1 MKRDSAR
8 RPTPLFI
15 DEDPL
20 LAYFRDIKDS
30 HKLTWNEEKDLAARI
45 RQGDRRAVN
54 ELVNAN
60 LKFVVA
66 VCRQYE
72 NRGLPLI
79 DLINEGNLGLIRA
92 AERFDEKQDCRF
104 ISYAVWWIRQSI
116 QKALFEQVGAVR
128 VPPNKLA
135 MVNRFK
141 KALVQNGGDY
151 EKTIALPEFTEY
163 EMEIAEIMEK
173 IADVSLNAPLGAE
186 SDGRDPVTTLMDVLG
201 NEGNQEPDNE
211 KAELSRVIDS
221 VLGQM
226 SEREEKV
233 LRMYYGINYSREF
246 TLDEIGKE
254 LKLTRERVRQIKNK
268 SLRKLLRSKESK
280 DKLMPFVS
288 EN

>member
-1 MKRDSAR
+1 MADQNEQ
-8 RPTPLFI
+8 L
-15 DEDPL
+15 
-20 LAYFRDIKDS
+20 YFRDLYRHS
-30 HKLTWNEEKDLAARI
+30 VLTPEQEKDLVVRTKN
-45 RQGDRRAVN
+45 GDAKSMHK
-54 ELVNAN
+54 LILGN
-60 LKFVVA
+60 LRFVVSIA
-66 VCRQYE
+66 RRYQGK
-72 NRGLPLI
+72 GLSLLE
-79 DLINEGNLGLIRA
+79 LINEGNLGLYKA
-92 AERFDEKQDCRF
+92 AKRYDPAREVKF

-135 MVNRFK
+135 LVNRFK
-141 KALVQNGGDY
+141 KALIHNGGDY
-151 EKTIALPEFTEY
+151 EKTISQEEFADSEQ
-163 EMEIAEIMEK
+163 EIAEIMEK
-173 IADVSLNAPLGAE
+173 IADVSLNAPIGAD
-186 SDGRDPVTTLMDVLG
+186 SDARDAVTTLLDVLG
-201 NEGNQEPDNE
+201 NEGSQHTDNE

-280 DKLMPFVS
+280 DKLLPFV
-288 EN
+288 EED

>member
-1 MKRDSAR
+1 MVDYNEQ
-8 RPTPLFI
+8 L
-15 DEDPL
+15 
-20 LAYFRDIKDS
+20 YFRDLYRHEVITPD
-30 HKLTWNEEKDLAARI
+30 EEK
-45 RQGDRRAVN
+45 
-54 ELVNAN
+54 ELVLKVKVGDARSLNRLILGN
-60 LKFVVA
+60 LRFVVSIA
-66 VCRQYE
+66 RRYQGK
-72 NRGLPLI
+72 GLSLLE
-79 DLINEGNLGLIRA
+79 LINEGNLGLYKA
-92 AERFDEKQDCRF
+92 AKRYDPSREVKF

-135 MVNRFK
+135 LVNKFK

-151 EKTIALPEFTEY
+151 EKTVNLPDFVDHER
-163 EMEIAEIMEK
+163 EIAEVMEK
-173 IADVSLNAPLGAE
+173 IADVSLNAPIGAD

-211 KAELSRVIDS
+211 KAELARVIDS

-280 DKLMPFVS
+280 DKLLPFVS
-288 EN
+288 EP

>member
-1 MKRDSAR
+1 VDQNEQ
-8 RPTPLFI
+8 L
-15 DEDPL
+15 
-20 LAYFRDIKDS
+20 YFRDLYRHAIITPD
-30 HKLTWNEEKDLAARI
+30 EEKDLVGKI
-45 RQGDRRAVN
+45 KKGDSKSMHR
-54 ELVNAN
+54 LILGN
-60 LKFVVA
+60 LRFVVSIA
-66 VCRQYE
+66 RRYQGK
-72 NRGLPLI
+72 GLSLLE
-79 DLINEGNLGLIRA
+79 LINEGNLGLYKA
-92 AERFDEKQDCRF
+92 AKRYDPSREVKF

-151 EKTIALPEFTEY
+151 EKTIAQPEFVDY
-163 EMEIAEIMEK
+163 EQEIAEIMEK
-173 IADVSLNAPLGAE
+173 IADVSLNAPLG
-186 SDGRDPVTTLMDVLG
+186 SDGDSRDAVTTLMDVLG
-201 NEGNQEPDNE
+201 NDGNQEPDNE

-280 DKLMPFVS
+280 DKLLPFVS
-288 EN
+288 ET

>member
-1 MKRDSAR
+1 MVDQNEQ
-8 RPTPLFI
+8 L
-15 DEDPL
+15 
-20 LAYFRDIKDS
+20 YFRDLYRHAIITPD
-30 HKLTWNEEKDLAARI
+30 EEKDLVQRI
-45 RQGDRRAVN
+45 KRGDSKSMHR
-54 ELVNAN
+54 LILGN
-60 LKFVVA
+60 LRFVVSIA
-66 VCRQYE
+66 RRYQGK
-72 NRGLPLI
+72 GLSLLE
-79 DLINEGNLGLIRA
+79 LINEGNLGLYKA
-92 AERFDEKQDCRF
+92 AKRYDPSREVKF

-151 EKTIALPEFTEY
+151 EKTIALPEFQDY
-163 EMEIAEIMEK
+163 EQEIAEIMEK

-186 SDGRDPVTTLMDVLG
+186 SDGRDAVTTLMDVLG
-201 NEGNQEPDNE
+201 NEGNQEVDNE

>member
-1 MKRDSAR
+1 MVDQNEQ
-8 RPTPLFI
+8 L
-15 DEDPL
+15 
-20 LAYFRDIKDS
+20 YFRDLYRHAIITPD
-30 HKLTWNEEKDLAARI
+30 EEKDLVGKI
-45 RQGDRRAVN
+45 KKGDSKSMHR
-54 ELVNAN
+54 LILGN
-60 LKFVVA
+60 LRFVVSIA
-66 VCRQYE
+66 RRYQGK
-72 NRGLPLI
+72 GLSLLE
-79 DLINEGNLGLIRA
+79 LINEGNLGLYKA
-92 AERFDEKQDCRF
+92 AKRYDPSREVKF

-151 EKTIALPEFTEY
+151 EKTISLPEFQDY
-163 EMEIAEIMEK
+163 EQEIAEIMEK
-173 IADVSLNAPLGAE
+173 IADVSLNAPLG
-186 SDGRDPVTTLMDVLG
+186 SDGDSRDAVTTLMDVLG
-201 NEGNQEPDNE
+201 NDGNQEPDNE

-280 DKLMPFVS
+280 DKLLPFVS
-288 EN
+288 ET

>member
-1 MKRDSAR
+1 MVEQNEQ
-8 RPTPLFI
+8 L
-15 DEDPL
+15 
-20 LAYFRDIKDS
+20 YFRDLYRHAIITPD
-30 HKLTWNEEKDLAARI
+30 EEKDLVQRI
-45 RQGDRRAVN
+45 KKGDAKSMHR
-54 ELVNAN
+54 LILGN
-60 LKFVVA
+60 LRFVVSIA
-66 VCRQYE
+66 RRYQGK
-72 NRGLPLI
+72 GLSLLE
-79 DLINEGNLGLIRA
+79 LINEGNLGLYKA
-92 AERFDEKQDCRF
+92 AKRYDPSREVKF

-116 QKALFEQVGAVR
+116 QKALFEQIGAVR

-151 EKTIALPEFTEY
+151 EKTIALPEFSEY

-173 IADVSLNAPLGAE
+173 IADVSLNAPMGSE

-201 NEGNQEPDNE
+201 KDGNQEVDNE

-280 DKLMPFVS
+280 DKLMPFFA
-288 EN
+288 ED

>member
-1 MKRDSAR
+1 MVDQNEQ
-8 RPTPLFI
+8 L
-15 DEDPL
+15 
-20 LAYFRDIKDS
+20 YFRDLYRHAIITPD
-30 HKLTWNEEKDLAARI
+30 EEKDLVQKI
-45 RQGDRRAVN
+45 KGGDSKSMHR
-54 ELVNAN
+54 LILGN
-60 LKFVVA
+60 LRFVVSIA
-66 VCRQYE
+66 RRYQGK
-72 NRGLPLI
+72 GLSLLE
-79 DLINEGNLGLIRA
+79 LINEGNLGLYKA
-92 AERFDEKQDCRF
+92 AKRYDPSREVKF

-135 MVNRFK
+135 LVNRFK

-151 EKTIALPEFTEY
+151 DKTISLPDFAEHEQ
-163 EMEIAEIMEK
+163 EIAEIMEK

-186 SDGRDPVTTLMDVLG
+186 GDGRDAVTTLMDVLG

-280 DKLMPFVS
+280 DKLLPFVS
-288 EN
+288 ET

>member
-1 MKRDSAR
+1 MVDQNEQ
-8 RPTPLFI
+8 L
-15 DEDPL
+15 
-20 LAYFRDIKDS
+20 YFRDLYRHAIITPD
-30 HKLTWNEEKDLAARI
+30 EEKDLVQRI
-45 RQGDRRAVN
+45 KRGDSKSMHR
-54 ELVNAN
+54 LILGN
-60 LKFVVA
+60 LRFVVSIA
-66 VCRQYE
+66 RRYQGK
-72 NRGLPLI
+72 GLSLLE
-79 DLINEGNLGLIRA
+79 LINEGNLGLYKA
-92 AERFDEKQDCRF
+92 AKRYDPDREVKF

-151 EKTIALPEFTEY
+151 EKTISQPEFAEY
-163 EMEIAEIMEK
+163 EQEIAEIMEK

-280 DKLMPFVS
+280 DKLLPFVS